1 MLYRHFLL
9 KVVKMRRF
17 PLHIYCIFQIF
28 FISLH
33 RISEEWI
40 CPQPGRGGALENTNK
55 LTTKTMSVRY
65 KLYQDN
71 RAESKN
77 RGKWYARAVYNSQ
90 PKTLKQMA
98 MEIQENV
105 SVKKSDVLAVLDEMV
120 VVLKKWM
127 QDSNRVK
134 IDGFGSF
141 KIGLKTKPADTA
153 KDFSASKHV
162 VGARINF
169 QPEVTIDAAGQRV
182 KAMLQ
187 GLQVEETNENDVVKE
202 DEDNTQNP

>member
-1 MLYRHFLL
+1 MAI
-9 KVVKMRRF
+9 K
-17 PLHIYCIFQIF
+17 
-28 FISLH
+28 
-33 RISEEWI
+33 
-40 CPQPGRGGALENTNK
+40 
-55 LTTKTMSVRY
+55 Y

-77 RGKWYARAVYNSQ
+77 RGKWYARAIY
-90 PKTLKQMA
+90 PKTPKNTKDLAQM
-98 MEIQENV
+98 IQDNV
-105 SVKKSDVLAVLDEMV
+105 SVKRADVIAVLDELVNVMK
-120 VVLKKWM
+120 LWL
-127 QDSNRVK
+127 QESYRVSL
-134 IDGFGSF
+134 DGLGSF

-187 GLQVEETNENDVVKE
+187 GLQVEETNENDVDKD
-202 DEDNTQNP
+202 DEGNGQNP

>member
-1 MLYRHFLL
+1 
-9 KVVKMRRF
+9 
-17 PLHIYCIFQIF
+17 
-28 FISLH
+28 
-33 RISEEWI
+33 
-40 CPQPGRGGALENTNK
+40 
-55 LTTKTMSVRY
+55 MSVRY

-77 RGKWYARAVYNSQ
+77 RGKWYARAVYNSR

-120 VVLKKWM
+120 V
-127 QDSNRVK
+127 
-134 IDGFGSF
+134 DGFGSF

-187 GLQVEETNENDVVKE
+187 GLQVEETNENDVDK
-202 DEDNTQNP
+202 DEQEP

>member
-1 MLYRHFLL
+1 MAI
-9 KVVKMRRF
+9 K
-17 PLHIYCIFQIF
+17 
-28 FISLH
+28 
-33 RISEEWI
+33 
-40 CPQPGRGGALENTNK
+40 
-55 LTTKTMSVRY
+55 Y

-77 RGKWYARAVYNSQ
+77 RGKWYARAIY
-90 PKTLKQMA
+90 PKTPKSTKDLAQM
-98 MEIQENV
+98 IQDNV
-105 SVKKSDVLAVLDEMV
+105 SVKRADVIAVLDELVNVMK
-120 VVLKKWM
+120 LWL
-127 QDSNRVK
+127 QESYRVSL
-134 IDGFGSF
+134 DGLGSF

-187 GLQVEETNENDVVKE
+187 GLQVEETNENDVDKD
-202 DEDNTQNP
+202 DEGNGQNP

>member
-1 MLYRHFLL
+1 
-9 KVVKMRRF
+9 
-17 PLHIYCIFQIF
+17 
-28 FISLH
+28 
-33 RISEEWI
+33 
-40 CPQPGRGGALENTNK
+40 
-55 LTTKTMSVRY
+55 MSVRY

-77 RGKWYARAVYNSQ
+77 RGKWYARAVYNSR

-134 IDGFGSF
+134 IDGFRLVQDWSEDQACRHCE
-141 KIGLKTKPADTA
+141 GLLRFEARGWCSHQLPA
-153 KDFSASKHV
+153 
-162 VGARINF
+162 
-169 QPEVTIDAAGQRV
+169 
-182 KAMLQ
+182 
-187 GLQVEETNENDVVKE
+187 
-202 DEDNTQNP
+202 